1 MYNLSVS
8 LSYLFLI
15 YTPDCFNRLSC
26 PVMAASL
33 EAVLIEVV
41 FAYLLL
47 LALLRSD
54 RLATVVLLSGSDA
67 LLNDAIIGNGL
78 NFLDIF

>member
-1 MYNLSVS
+1 
-8 LSYLFLI
+8 
-15 YTPDCFNRLSC
+15 
-26 PVMAASL
+26 MAASL

-47 LALLRSD
+47 LALLLSD

-67 LLNDAIIGNGL
+67 LLNDTIIGNGL